1 MFSITHDCI
10 GAIAKFIPEIV
21 LPYPLLF
28 FLSFFEAQ
36 NHECI
41 SVLMASFQKALNS
54 TDL

>member
-54 TDL
+54 TD